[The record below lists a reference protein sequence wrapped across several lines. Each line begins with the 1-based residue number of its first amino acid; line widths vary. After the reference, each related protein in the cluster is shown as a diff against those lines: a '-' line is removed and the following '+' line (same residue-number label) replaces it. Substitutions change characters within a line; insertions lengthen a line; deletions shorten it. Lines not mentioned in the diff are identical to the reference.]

1 MANVSD
7 SRGSREDYQKLKD
20 LGVELKGKIALA
32 QYGGANRG
40 VKIKNAEVSS
50 ITRSWRVRYLLKKQA
65 HGMIGTILYTD
76 PLEDG
81 EITEANGYL
90 PYPGQQN
97 KESPNTSTY

>member
-1 MANVSD
+1 MRFLAVGGSVLNIFTWGKNMYDEVLFAWLTLGY

-50 ITRSWRVRYLLKKQA
+50 YQQIVESQLLIHSRLTA
-65 HGMIGTILYTD
+65 
-76 PLEDG
+76 
-81 EITEANGYL
+81 
-90 PYPGQQN
+90 
-97 KESPNTSTY
+97 

>member
-1 MANVSD
+1 MLNIFTWGKNMYDEVLFAWLTLGY

-50 ITRSWRVRYLLKKQA
+50 YQQIVESQLLIHSRLTA
-65 HGMIGTILYTD
+65 
-76 PLEDG
+76 
-81 EITEANGYL
+81 
-90 PYPGQQN
+90 
-97 KESPNTSTY
+97 